1 MGLFQALLLPCLAVD
16 SAIAGV
22 VGVVVGAVLTGGIQA
37 IGAISSRR
45 LESRVAA
52 RLLCMTLMET
62 RRALQVV
69 LKHQWWGP
77 AEDDWTRL
85 TAPWVDNREALAR
98 VLSPVDFLTVSLTF
112 SNMERLLAIRADEMV
127 TEDAVDNATRAEFA
141 KGVSIVTEALNLV
154 TEAGPI
160 LWKAGFPFWRRVGPS
175 PFSPGGPRYQPEIF
189 RPEPGEV

>member
-1 MGLFQALLLPCLAVD
+1 
-16 SAIAGV
+16 
-22 VGVVVGAVLTGGIQA
+22 
-37 IGAISSRR
+37 
-45 LESRVAA
+45 
-52 RLLCMTLMET
+52 
-62 RRALQVV
+62 
-69 LKHQWWGP
+69 
-77 AEDDWTRL
+77 
-85 TAPWVDNREALAR
+85 
-98 VLSPVDFLTVSLTF
+98 
-112 SNMERLLAIRADEMV
+112 MERLLAIRADEMV